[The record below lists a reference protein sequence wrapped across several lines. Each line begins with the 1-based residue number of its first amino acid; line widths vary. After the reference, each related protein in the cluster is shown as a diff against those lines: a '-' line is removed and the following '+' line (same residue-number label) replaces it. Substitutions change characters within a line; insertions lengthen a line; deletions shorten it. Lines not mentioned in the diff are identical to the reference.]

1 MVLSKR
7 QAAPQHLEGDNSEE
21 KYVKLTNKTHNRNA
35 TDQRQASPAEET
47 NT

>member
-1 MVLSKR
+1 MLLSKR

-21 KYVKLTNKTHNRNA
+21 KYVKLANKTHNRNA